1 MSDSQGS
8 ENQRSSVA
16 DILAKMKEAG
26 EWDGDLGFG
35 QEDSKPGSASET
47 PSVQPQPQTNLP
59 QAQAADESTD
69 VNQYMNQLMNR
80 YTDHPEEGQQT
91 EKPQELPTPDSEETV
106 RLPAD
111 ELLTPELLSDSAP
124 AQVTQ
129 LLKENE
135 YRPSQVAAEKGKNLD
150 ALRQLANQSART
162 AVKEH
167 QDKEF
172 QFMKTVRIG
181 MTVAAVI
188 AAVALFL
195 VSKSWS
201 DPMMYAALGVTMI
214 AMFSGGMIFVTRN
227 ANNEVDKKSES
238 VDADTHQQ

>member
-35 QEDSKPGSASET
+35 QEDSKPAPAAET
-47 PSVQPQPQTNLP
+47 PGVQPQPQTNSP
-59 QAQAADESTD
+59 QTQPSGESTD

-80 YTDHPEEGQQT
+80 YTEHPEEG
-91 EKPQELPTPDSEETV
+91 PQAETPQGLPPSDSDETV

-111 ELLTPELLSDSAP
+111 EMLTPEFLSGAAP
-124 AQVTQ
+124 AQVMQ

-150 ALRQLANQSART
+150 ALRQLANESART

-167 QDKEF
+167 QDREF

-181 MTVAAVI
+181 MTVAAVV
-188 AAVALFL
+188 AAVALFM

-227 ANNEVDKKSES
+227 ANNEDDKKSEP
-238 VDADTHQQ
+238 VEADKHQQ